1 MNIFERYE
9 SNVRGYCRT
18 WPVVFDTARNAKQ
31 WDVDG
36 NEYIDFFS
44 GAGVLNFGHNN
55 PKLREAML
63 RYLEADGVTHS
74 LDMHSRSKQEFIE
87 RFVEVILKPRE
98 LDYKLQFTG
107 PTGTNVVEAA
117 LKLARKVTGR
127 RNVVAF
133 TDGFHGMTLGA
144 LACTGN
150 QKFHQ
155 AAGVEL
161 NNIIRVP
168 FDGYLGEG
176 VDTLEPL
183 RRALQDPS
191 SGITAPAAFIL
202 ETIQA
207 EGGINVASKEW
218 LQQVQ
223 QLAREHGS
231 LLIVDDIQA
240 SVGRTGHYFSFEE
253 LGIEPDLVCLAKG
266 IGGYG
271 IPMGVLLI
279 KPELDQWQPGEH
291 TGTFRGQNLSFVA
304 GAAALDYFKNDEFL
318 AEVRRKGE
326 LTEERLVEIIQR
338 ANTDIELR
346 GCGMM
351 HGLDIGTG
359 EKANAVVAK
368 AFQHNL
374 IIPTCGPDGRVVKV
388 MPPLTIEDDVL
399 NEGLNRLEQAIINP

>member
-1 MNIFERYE
+1 MTIFERYE
-9 SNVRGYCRT
+9 SNVRGYSRT
-18 WPVVFDTARNAKQ
+18 WPVVFDKALNAKQ

-55 PKLREAML
+55 PKLRKAL
-63 RYLEADGVTHS
+63 INYLEAEGVTHS

-87 RFVEVILKPRE
+87 QFVETILKPRKM
-98 LDYKLQFTG
+98 DYKLQFTG

-117 LKLARKVTGR
+117 LKLARKITER
-127 RNVVAF
+127 RDVVAF

-150 QKFHQ
+150 QKFHK
-155 AAGVEL
+155 AAGVDL
-161 NNIIRVP
+161 NNVIRVP

-183 RRALQDPS
+183 RRALQDTS
-191 SGITAPAAFIL
+191 SGINPPAAFIL

-207 EGGINVASKEW
+207 EGGINVATKEW
-218 LQQVQ
+218 LQAVQ
-223 QLAREHGS
+223 KLAKDYGS

-240 SVGRTGHYFSFEE
+240 SVGRTGSYFSFEN
-253 LGIEPDLVCLAKG
+253 LGIEPDLICMAKG

-279 KPELDQWQPGEH
+279 KPELDQWEPGEH

-304 GAAALDYFKNDEFL
+304 GTAALDYFKNDEFL

-326 LTEERLVEIIQR
+326 FTEERLVEIIQN
-338 ANTDIELR
+338 ANVDIELR
-346 GCGMM
+346 GCGMI
-351 HGLDIGTG
+351 HGLDMGTG
-359 EKANAVVAK
+359 EKAAAVVAK
-368 AFQHNL
+368 AFEHNL
-374 IIPTCGPDGRVVKV
+374 IIPTCGPNGRVVKV
-388 MPPLTIEDDVL
+388 MPPLTIEDDL
-399 NEGLNRLEQAIINP
+399 LIEGLARLEKVITGL

>member
-1 MNIFERYE
+1 MTVFERYE
-9 SNVRGYCRT
+9 SNVRGYSRT
-18 WPVVFDTARNAKQ
+18 WPVVFDKALNAKQ

-55 PKLREAML
+55 PKLRKAMID
-63 RYLEADGVTHS
+63 YLEAEGVTHS
-74 LDMHSRSKQEFIE
+74 LDMHSRSKEQFIE
-87 RFVEVILKPRE
+87 RFVNTILKPRKM
-98 LDYKLQFTG
+98 DYKLQFTG

-127 RNVVAF
+127 RDVVAF

-155 AAGVEL
+155 AAGVDL
-161 NNIIRVP
+161 NNVIRVP

-183 RRALQDPS
+183 RRALEDTS
-191 SGITAPAAFIL
+191 SGINPPAAFIL

-207 EGGINVASKEW
+207 EGGINLATKEW
-218 LQQVQ
+218 LQAVAK
-223 QLAREHGS
+223 LAKDYGS

-240 SVGRTGHYFSFEE
+240 AVGRTGYYFSFEN
-253 LGIEPDLVCLAKG
+253 LGIEPDLICLAKG

-279 KPELDQWQPGEH
+279 KPELDQWEPGEH

-304 GAAALDYFKNDEFL
+304 GTAALDYFENDEFL
-318 AEVRRKGE
+318 SEVRRKGE
-326 LTEERLVEIIQR
+326 FTEERLVKIVE
-338 ANTDIELR
+338 AAKVDIELR
-346 GCGMM
+346 GTGMI
-351 HGLDIGTG
+351 HGLDMGTG
-359 EKANAVVAK
+359 EKAAAVVAK
-368 AFQHNL
+368 AFEQNL
-374 IIPTCGPDGRVVKV
+374 IIPTCGPSGRVVKV
-388 MPPLTIEDDVL
+388 MPPLTIEDEL
-399 NEGLNRLEQAIINP
+399 LIEGLDRLEKVIISL

>member
-1 MNIFERYE
+1 MTIFERYE
-9 SNVRGYCRT
+9 SNVRGYSRV
-18 WPVVFDTARNAKQ
+18 WPVVFDKALNAKQ

-55 PKLREAML
+55 PKIRQAIIG
-63 RYLEADGVTHS
+63 YLEAEGVTHS
-74 LDMHSRSKQEFIE
+74 LDMHSRSKEQFIE
-87 RFVEVILKPRE
+87 RFVETILKPRKM
-98 LDYKLQFTG
+98 DYKLQFTG

-127 RNVVAF
+127 RDVVAF

-155 AAGVEL
+155 AAGVDL
-161 NNIIRVP
+161 NNVIRVP

-176 VDTLEPL
+176 VDTLEAL
-183 RRALQDPS
+183 RRSLADTS
-191 SGITAPAAFIL
+191 SGVNPPAAFIL

-207 EGGINVASKEW
+207 EGGINVATKEW
-218 LQQVQ
+218 LQAVAK
-223 QLAREHGS
+223 LAKDYGS

-240 SVGRTGHYFSFEE
+240 AVGRTGYYFSFEN
-253 LGIEPDLVCLAKG
+253 LGIEPDLICLAKG

-304 GAAALDYFKNDEFL
+304 GTAALDYFENDEFL
-318 AEVRRKGE
+318 SEVRRKGE
-326 LTEERLVEIIQR
+326 FTEERLVKIVE
-338 ANTDIELR
+338 AAKVDIELR
-346 GCGMM
+346 GTGMI
-351 HGLDIGTG
+351 HGLDMGTG
-359 EKANAVVAK
+359 EKAAAVVAK
-368 AFQHNL
+368 AFEQNL
-374 IIPTCGPDGRVVKV
+374 IIPTCGPSGRVVKV
-388 MPPLTIEDDVL
+388 MPPLTIEDDL
-399 NEGLNRLEQAIINP
+399 LIEGLARLEKVITAL